1 MSRRR
6 RLWAFVVA
14 AALSGCAATPP
25 PTDHES
31 SYLDRADVRVNQ
43 AVSVTASVLDDQ
55 ESLEYLGARLNL
67 VGIQPVW
74 IKIQNLSA
82 YTYILFLK
90 SVDRDYFSPYE
101 AARRAAVLFDS
112 DIETLYRKLRD
123 QEIPHLVPPGATLS
137 GFVYTHLDEGLKAFT
152 LNLVGNRNLLSF
164 DLAVDVPGLDT
175 DYADS
180 EPELVYHRIRSL
192 DLDGLRD
199 WLEHLP
205 CCTTSASGVAGDPL
219 NVVFVGEIEDIRS
232 VLVGQGWDVTAK
244 ATAASIGSIVRAFVF
259 GSRYRYAPISKL
271 YLFDRTQDTTFQK
284 ARAAIDERN
293 HIRLWLAP
301 VLYEW
306 TPVWVGHISRDAGIK
321 LSGRLWPPTTHV
333 IDPAVDE
340 ARFYLEQDLLYSNNV
355 RRFGLVDGVGEAG
368 SNAPRRN
375 AEQDPYFTDGL
386 RAVFFV
392 DDAFVPLDQLEV
404 LEWNLP
410 ADLEPFRES
419 IFLPSPRPTAPRP
432 RLRCPPTG
440 PGARRGRWPRRSS
453 RRRRRGVR
461 SP

>member
-6 RLWAFVVA
+6 LLGTLVVA

-25 PTDHES
+25 PPDPRS
-31 SYLDRADVRVNQ
+31 SYLDRADVRVQQ
-43 AVSVTASVLDDQ
+43 AVAVTASVLDDQ
-55 ESLEYLGARLNL
+55 ESLEFLGARLNL

-74 IKIQNLSA
+74 LKIQNLSA
-82 YTYILFLK
+82 YAYILFLK
-90 SVDRDYFSPYE
+90 SVDQDYFSPYE
-101 AARRAAVLFDS
+101 AARRATVLFDS
-112 DIETLYRKLRD
+112 DIDTLYRKLRD

-164 DLAVDVPGLDT
+164 DLAVDVPGLAT
-175 DYADS
+175 DYADF
-180 EPELVYHRIRSL
+180 EPSLVYHRVKSL
-192 DLDGLRD
+192 DLDGLRA
-199 WLEHLP
+199 WLENLP
-205 CCTTSASGVAGDPL
+205 CCTTAESGVPGDPL
-219 NVVFVGEIEDIRS
+219 NVVFIGEIGDIRS

-244 ATAASIGSIVRAFVF
+244 TTAASIGSIARAFIF
-259 GSRYRYAPISKL
+259 GSRYRYAPISEL

-306 TPVWVGHISRDAGIK
+306 TPVWVGHVSRDAGIK

-355 RRFGLVDGVGEAG
+355 RRFGLVGGVGEAG
-368 SNAPRRN
+368 SDAPRRN
-375 AEQDPYFTDGL
+375 GEQDPYFTDGL
-386 RAVFFV
+386 RAVFFL
-392 DDAFVPLDQLEV
+392 DDAFVPLDELEV
-404 LEWNLP
+404 LDWSLP
-410 ADLEPFRES
+410 PELEPFRES
-419 IFLPSPRPTAPRP
+419 IFLQSPRPPAPRP
-432 RLRCPPTG
+432 RLRRP
-440 PGARRGRWPRRSS
+440 
-453 RRRRRGVR
+453 VR
-461 SP
+461 DP

>member
-1 MSRRR
+1 MSCRRP
-6 RLWAFVVA
+6 LWTFVVA

-25 PTDHES
+25 PSDHKS
-31 SYLDRADVRVNQ
+31 SYLERADVRVQQ

-101 AARRAAVLFDS
+101 AARRAAILFDS
-112 DIETLYRKLRD
+112 DIDTLYRQLRD
-123 QEIPHLVPPGATLS
+123 QEIPHLVPPGAALS

-152 LNLVGNRNLLSF
+152 LDLVGNRNLLSF

-175 DYADS
+175 DYADF
-180 EPELVYHRIRSL
+180 EPELVYDRIKSL

-199 WLEHLP
+199 WLKDLP
-205 CCTTSASGVAGDPL
+205 CCTTSASGVPGDPL
-219 NVVFVGEIEDIRS
+219 NVVFVGEIGDIRS

-244 ATAASIGSIVRAFVF
+244 TTADSLGSIMRAFVF
-259 GSRYRYAPISKL
+259 GSRYRYAPISEL

-355 RRFGLVDGVGEAG
+355 RRFGLIDGVGQAG
-368 SNAPRRN
+368 SDAPRRN
-375 AEQDPYFTDGL
+375 AEQEPYFTDGL

-392 DDAFVPLDQLEV
+392 DDAFVPLDELEI
-404 LEWNLP
+404 LNWSLP
-410 ADLEPFRES
+410 AELEPFRES
-419 IFLPSPRPTAPRP
+419 IFLLTPSDE
-432 RLRCPPTG
+432 
-440 PGARRGRWPRRSS
+440 
-453 RRRRRGVR
+453 
-461 SP
+461 